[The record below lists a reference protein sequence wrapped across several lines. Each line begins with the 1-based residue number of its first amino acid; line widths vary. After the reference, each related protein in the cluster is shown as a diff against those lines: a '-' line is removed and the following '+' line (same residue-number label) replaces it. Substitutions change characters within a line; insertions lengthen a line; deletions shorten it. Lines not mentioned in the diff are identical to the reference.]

1 MNTSLQKYIQIGVL
15 ILVVVGVIF
24 LGLSGYLNS
33 IIKTATSPVVAAQQ
47 WLTTRYLA
55 LYEFIT
61 VPRDVATLRQR
72 NAELEDEVARLQTQM
87 IQLDQQLR
95 EAQVLYA
102 LLGFARDNPENQ
114 YVAASVIGKDPSPF
128 LNYVIIDHGSDSGI
142 RYGMPVVTQQG
153 LVGRVDAVIAG
164 AARVQLISDPSSAVN
179 VRFQNQKVDAIL
191 KGSVTG
197 DVSVE
202 MISQDVT
209 IQPSELVLT
218 SGLGG
223 EYPSDILVGQVV
235 NVRKLETDLFQSA
248 TVQTAVDFSTLRAV
262 LVITNFKPVDYTPL
276 VATAVP

>member
-1 MNTSLQKYIQIGVL
+1 M
-15 ILVVVGVIF
+15 
-24 LGLSGYLNS
+24 
-33 IIKTATSPVVAAQQ
+33 
-47 WLTTRYLA
+47 
-55 LYEFIT
+55 
-61 VPRDVATLRQR
+61 
-72 NAELEDEVARLQTQM
+72 
-87 IQLDQQLR
+87 
-95 EAQVLYA
+95 
-102 LLGFARDNPENQ
+102 
-114 YVAASVIGKDPSPF
+114 
-128 LNYVIIDHGSDSGI
+128 
-142 RYGMPVVTQQG
+142 
-153 LVGRVDAVIAG
+153 
-164 AARVQLISDPSSAVN
+164 N